1 MQITGFFVCS
11 GQAETPETAELRKEV
26 NCSREQTR
34 LQCKQLHDID
44 VRMRHKEQSVAAK
57 EQEVQRLLEELYIQE
72 IYAEGAIEAAIG
84 ASENEAVDAG
94 EHGDERA
101 RGARGRE
108 RMVELII
115 NERNSFNSSHVDFV
129 QLQQKRLTM
138 DGVLGEWC
146 LLGCFSGTFQGCF
159 VLFERVVF
167 RATWGAD

>member
-1 MQITGFFVCS
+1 M
-11 GQAETPETAELRKEV
+11 
-26 NCSREQTR
+26 
-34 LQCKQLHDID
+34 
-44 VRMRHKEQSVAAK
+44 AAK

-94 EHGDERA
+94 ERGDERA